1 MWIRDNRRV
10 AGQSRLEGAWEDHM
24 KKLLRARPQIRF
36 SRAKSWRFP
45 TEATNGSG
53 SLFLWWEKK
62 LKINKKRIYILFFF

>member
-24 KKLLRARPQIRF
+24 KKLLLRARPQLRF
-36 SRAKSWRFP
+36 SRTKSWMFP
-45 TEATNGSG
+45 TEATNASG

-62 LKINKKRIYILFFF
+62 IKNK